1 MGKNAEGFA
10 IIESLPPDQLHD
22 PHAAVYV
29 ALLLAEA
36 GQAEAASDYI
46 AAADETVIYPEEQ
59 KVLDEAKA
67 KLATASANPSQVIS
81 ALPAEQSPTP
91 TALPR

>member
-1 MGKNAEGFA
+1 MQ
-10 IIESLPPDQLHD
+10 SLPHEQLHD

-46 AAADETVIYPEEQ
+46 AATDDAEIYPEEE
-59 KVLDEAKA
+59 KLLDEAKA
-67 KLATASANPSQVIS
+67 KLATASANPSAAIS